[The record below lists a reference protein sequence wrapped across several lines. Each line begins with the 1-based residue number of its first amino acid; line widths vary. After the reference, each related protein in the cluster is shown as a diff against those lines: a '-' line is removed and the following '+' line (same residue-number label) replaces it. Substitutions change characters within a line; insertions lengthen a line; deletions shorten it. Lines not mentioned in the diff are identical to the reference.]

1 MNAKNSIHPPLT
13 FYTANTPNG
22 LKVSL
27 YLHEAGLTHQ
37 QVNVDLSA
45 GEQKQPAFLSLN
57 PNGKIPVIVDHERDL
72 TVFESGAILTYLA
85 TKTGVLQP
93 MTQAKAI
100 AVNQWL
106 HFQIGGIGPMLG
118 QLWWFLHGSKTRNA
132 EAIERYRKES
142 LRLIGVVDMR
152 LARSAYLATDE
163 YSIADIAAFA
173 WLRTHYELDL
183 DLTPFPDVR
192 QWLTDIEAR
201 PTVQKAIAANRGASE
216 TTEAQEA

>member
-1 MNAKNSIHPPLT
+1 MTPTHLPLT

-27 YLHEAGLTHQ
+27 YLHECGLPHRQ
-37 QVNVDLSA
+37 IDVDLSA
-45 GEQKQPAFLSLN
+45 GEQKQPAFLALN
-57 PNGKIPVIVDHERDL
+57 PNGKIPVIVDHERAL
-72 TVFESGAILTYLA
+72 TVFESGAILSYLA

-93 MTQAKAI
+93 MTKAKAI

-118 QLWWFLHGSKTRNA
+118 QLWWFLHGSKTTNT

-142 LRLIGVVDMR
+142 MRLIGVVDDR
-152 LARSAYLATDE
+152 LATSAYLATDE

-173 WLRTHYELDL
+173 WLRTYHELNVDISS
-183 DLTPFPDVR
+183 FANVQR
-192 QWLTDIEAR
+192 WLARIEAR
-201 PTVQKAIAANRGASE
+201 PAVKAAIVANRGTRE
-216 TTEAQEA
+216 KQEA

>member
-1 MNAKNSIHPPLT
+1 MPMNPALT
-13 FYTANTPNG
+13 LYTADTPNG

-27 YLHEAGLTHQ
+27 YLHEASLAYR

-45 GEQKQPAFLSLN
+45 GEQKQPAFLQRN
-57 PNGKIPVIVDHERDL
+57 PNGKIPVIVDHERDV

-85 TKTGVLQP
+85 EKTGVLQP
-93 MTQAKAI
+93 MTPAKAL

-118 QLWWFLHGSKTRNA
+118 QLWWFLHGSKTDNR

-142 LRLIGVVDMR
+142 LRLIGVVDSR
-152 LARSAYLATDE
+152 LARLAYLATDE

-173 WLRTHYELDL
+173 WLRTHRELSL
-183 DLTPFPDVR
+183 DLTPFANVQR
-192 QWLTDIEAR
+192 WLAAIDAR
-201 PTVQKAIAANRGASE
+201 PAVASGIAANRGLGIDA
-216 TTEAQEA
+216 